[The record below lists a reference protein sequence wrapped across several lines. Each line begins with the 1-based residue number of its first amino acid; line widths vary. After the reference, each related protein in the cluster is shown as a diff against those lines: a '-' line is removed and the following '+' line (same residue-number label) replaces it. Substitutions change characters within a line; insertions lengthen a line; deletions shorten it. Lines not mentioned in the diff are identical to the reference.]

1 MKYEHITEG
10 RFIERPNR
18 FIAHV
23 EINGQV
29 ETVHVK
35 NTGRCRE
42 LLVPG
47 TQVFLEKSSNP
58 ARKTAYDLICVNKK
72 GRGLINMDSQI
83 PNKAALEWIKAGH
96 LFPEKVQVTPEKTYG
111 NSRFDLYVCSEKRK
125 AFIEVKGVT
134 LESDNIARFPDAPT
148 ERGVKHLKELI
159 HCMQEGY
166 EAYLLLVIQMKDVRY
181 FQPNWKTH
189 PEFGMVLREAAEAG
203 VKLLAYDCLVGENF
217 MEICD
222 PVSIDLEVS
231 DGE

>member
-1 MKYEHITEG
+1 MNYSHTVKA
-10 RFIERPNR
+10 RFLDRPNR
-18 FIAHV
+18 FVAHV
-23 EINGQV
+23 ELDGQT

-47 TQVFLEKSSNP
+47 YEVILEEGQNP
-58 ARKTAYDLICVNKK
+58 ARKTRYDLISVCKE
-72 GRGLINMDSQI
+72 GRWI
-83 PNKAALEWIKAGH
+83 NKAAEEWLLKGGF
-96 LFPEKVQVTPEKTYG
+96 FPEDISVYRERKYG
-111 NSRFDLYVCSEKRK
+111 NSRFDLYIESPVRK
-125 AFIEVKGVT
+125 AFMEVKGVT
-134 LESDNIARFPDAPT
+134 LEEDNIVRFPDAPT
-148 ERGVKHLKELI
+148 ERGIKHVRELI
-159 HCMQEGY
+159 RCMKDGY

>member
-1 MKYEHITEG
+1 MNYSHTVKA
-10 RFIERPNR
+10 RFLDRPNR
-18 FIAHV
+18 FVAHV
-23 EINGQV
+23 ELDGQT

-47 TQVFLEKSSNP
+47 YEVILEEGQNP
-58 ARKTAYDLICVNKK
+58 ARKTRYDLISVCKE
-72 GRGLINMDSQI
+72 GRWINMDSQA
-83 PNKAALEWIKAGH
+83 PNKAAEEWLLKGGF
-96 LFPEKVQVTPEKTYG
+96 FPEDISVYRERKYG
-111 NSRFDLYVCSEKRK
+111 NSRFDLYIESPVRK
-125 AFIEVKGVT
+125 AF
-134 LESDNIARFPDAPT
+134 T
-148 ERGVKHLKELI
+148 ERGIKHVRELI
-159 HCMQEGY
+159 RCMKDGY

-222 PVSIDLEVS
+222 PVSIDLEVP